1 MDAYKDTF
9 LAESIDFVQH
19 ITDGLLGLEREPGD
33 LAPVETIFRGAHS
46 LKGMSAAMGYQR
58 TADLT
63 HAMEGLMSN
72 VREGRLHVDQGLIDL
87 MLESVDLVRELI
99 DDETAGTSVVD
110 PTETIGRLGDMA
122 DRAAARPDDAAE
134 RAVSDARFGLLA
146 GESGLSVVVTLEAD
160 CVLKGVRSYMALKR
174 MNEMGRV
181 LDTAP
186 SAADLEDERFDCSF
200 SATVASN
207 SGASA
212 VRDALLEITDIADV
226 TVSQIELESAR
237 EGDARADDTGRE
249 RAARAA
255 LLPRL
260 TETHTVRVAIGRL
273 DSLVDLVGELV
284 ILRSRFD
291 ELVSS
296 RRDLELGEVV
306 EDLHRIT
313 AELQYQVLQT
323 RMVPVGNIFN
333 RFPRMVRDLS
343 ADLGKQVDFDV
354 TGLDIE
360 LDRTVLDE
368 IGDSIM
374 HLLRNAI
381 DHGIEP
387 AEERI
392 AAGKAATGVLSL
404 SAARER
410 DHVAIIVSDDG
421 GGMDAEAVWAEAC
434 RRGLALTEDRAEYSD
449 GDVLLFTCLP
459 GFSTAATTTRVSGRG
474 VGLDVVKR
482 EVEALGGT
490 LGISSRPG
498 SGTEFAL
505 RLPLM
510 LAIVRALLVEVR
522 GQTFAIPLS
531 AVNEVV
537 SAAGMRAETIDG
549 SPVMIG
555 RAGEVLPLVR
565 LDSLLF
571 GEDSSAPLRETAH
584 VVTVVSAGEQYA
596 VAVDGLLGRQ
606 EIVVK
611 PLSKMF
617 EGMNGLSGATIMGDG
632 RVMLILDPRTL
643 FSGLEAAR

>member
-1 MDAYKDTF
+1 MDAYKETF

-63 HAMEGLMSN
+63 HAMEGLMSH
-72 VREGRLHVDQGLIDL
+72 VREGRIHVDQALIDL
-87 MLESVDLVRELI
+87 MLEAVDIVRELI
-99 DDETAGTSVVD
+99 DDETAGTSTVD
-110 PTETIGRLGDMA
+110 PAETIDRLAELA
-122 DRAAARPDDAAE
+122 DRAAENPVETDEDIAPD
-134 RAVSDARFGLLA
+134 FGLLP
-146 GESGLSVVVTLEAD
+146 GERGLSVAVTLEED
-160 CVLKGVRSYMALKR
+160 CSLKGVRAYMAIKR
-174 MNEMGRV
+174 LNQLGRV
-181 LDTAP
+181 LRTSP
-186 SAADLEDERFDCSF
+186 SADDLEDERFAQSF
-200 SATVASN
+200 TVILATAS
-207 SGASA
+207 SDDA
-212 VRDALLEITDIADV
+212 VEHALLEITDIAG
-226 TVSQIELESAR
+226 VSVEEAEIQGATEHAAGAETASDH
-237 EGDARADDTGRE
+237 GRADRSSPH
-249 RAARAA
+249 
-255 LLPRL
+255 PRM
-260 TETHTVRVAIGRL
+260 TETHTVRVAIGHL

-291 ELVSS
+291 QLLQRREEPELS
-296 RRDLELGEVV
+296 EVV
-306 EDLHRIT
+306 ADLHRIS

-333 RFPRMVRDLS
+333 RFPRMVRDLA
-343 ADLGKQVDFDV
+343 ADLGKQVDFAV
-354 TGLDIE
+354 LGSDIE

-381 DHGIEP
+381 DHGIETS
-387 AEERI
+387 ERRLR
-392 AAGKAATGVLSL
+392 AGKPAAGVLSL

-410 DHVAIIVSDDG
+410 DHVAIVVSDDG
-421 GGMDAEAVWAEAC
+421 GGIDADGVWNEAC
-434 RRGLALTEDRAEYSD
+434 RRGLARSDERAEYSD
-449 GDVLLFTCLP
+449 SDVLLFTCVP
-459 GFSTAATTTRVSGRG
+459 GFSTAGVTTRVSGRG

-490 LGISSRPG
+490 LAIASSPG
-498 SGTEFAL
+498 LGTEFTL

-522 GQTFAIPLS
+522 GQTFALPLS

-537 SAAGMRAETIDG
+537 SAAEIRSETIDG
-549 SPVMIG
+549 RPVMVG
-555 RAGEVLPLVR
+555 RDGDVVALVK

-571 GEDSSAPLRETAH
+571 GEDAGAPLSETAH
-584 VVTVVSAGEQYA
+584 VVTVVSAGVQYA

-611 PLSKMF
+611 PLSGMF

-632 RVMLILDPRTL
+632 RVALILDPRTL
-643 FSGLEAAR
+643 FSGMEAPR